1 MSAAHKSVLLIFFST
16 FLFAC
21 GGGGGSSASSL
32 TNSSMAN
39 SSTDGA
45 AAPSSG
51 GAASGGAAQAVSQTS
66 APVTNACSNV
76 TCAGHGTCSVASGGQ
91 AACSC
96 ATGFHV
102 SGLSCIQDPPKL
114 GQLLGVYCGNKPED
128 VSAFE
133 IWLGHPVD
141 GVLGYTGANGWADY
155 DGSVS
160 WAAGL
165 WRPLNRRVLW
175 SIPLIPNNGTLAAA
189 ARGDYND
196 HYLQAARTLA
206 KFRPQDAEIYIRTGW
221 EFNGSWFP
229 WAANGKTQDFIGAFR
244 QFVAAYRSVSNRFV
258 FEWNVNI
265 ADGGPDPTSAYPG
278 DDYVDIIGMDFYWDT
293 KWYPA
298 DPAKAWNQMLK
309 SKYGLQWHQNFAA
322 AHNKRTA
329 YSEWGVMSDNASFIQ
344 NANAWFA
351 SHDVVYQTYWNSNSA
366 FKGKLSDG
374 QYPQAAE
381 AYRSAFAP

>member
-1 MSAAHKSVLLIFFST
+1 MFLALA
-16 FLFAC
+16 LFAC
-21 GGGGGSSASSL
+21 GGGGSPSNGATQTATTPVSDGATTSAGASASG
-32 TNSSMAN
+32 NSSQ
-39 SSTDGA
+39 S
-45 AAPSSG
+45 
-51 GAASGGAAQAVSQTS
+51 VSQTS
-66 APVTNACSNV
+66 APT
-76 TCAGHGTCSVASGGQ
+76 TCDVGYHL
-91 AACSC
+91 
-96 ATGFHV
+96 
-102 SGLSCIQDPPKL
+102 SGLSCIQDPPKV
-114 GQLLGVYCGNKPED
+114 GALLGVYVGNKPED
-128 VSAFE
+128 VTAFE
-133 IWLGHPVD
+133 SWLGHPVD

-206 KFRPQDAEIYIRTGW
+206 KFRPQDGEIYIRTGW
-221 EFNGSWFP
+221 EFNGGWFP
-229 WAANGKTQDFIGAFR
+229 WAAYGKTQDFIGAFR

-298 DPAKAWNQMLK
+298 DPAKAWKQMLK
-309 SKYGLQWHQNFAA
+309 SKYGLEWHQSFAA

-329 YSEWGVMSDNASFIQ
+329 YSEWGTMTDEPTFIQ
-344 NANAWFA
+344 SASAWFA

-374 QYPQAAE
+374 QYPQASD
-381 AYRSAFAP
+381 AYRDTFAE